1 MKSIGPLC
9 EKWEPIRSACIF
21 SFVYFWD
28 FLYKMKTHGPGL
40 NQSQK
45 SWNFFWCCFRYR
57 YSPGQIMEVKPRLF
71 WKFVTP
77 YSIPHF
83 DSVSVAMV
91 SQSQTYFVTSRSL
104 LHTHA
109 CLHESFS
116 WVAGCKS
123 ASLVLSLCGDAYGPT
138 LMLIQKLKWSLV
150 ELNCDKSTYRS
161 AGWHTLRVRR
171 GT

>member
-1 MKSIGPLC
+1 MRLMSVIWHNLQMSAMRANTIHVHIFLCMILGFPLWNENAWPRLKSIPKIL
-9 EKWEPIRSACIF
+9 KF
-21 SFVYFWD
+21 
-28 FLYKMKTHGPGL
+28 FL
-40 NQSQK
+40 
-45 SWNFFWCCFRYR
+45 CCFRYR

-150 ELNCDKSTYRS
+150 ELNCD
-161 AGWHTLRVRR
+161 
-171 GT
+171 